1 MKNRK
6 IKTFPEKYGIQHSV
20 LSEVKKLESEVKP
33 WERDSKE
40 FFEKLPYIGI
50 AYLPWEYEYRDWR
63 YDGES
68 GDLFVKNKQFL
79 KLKILE
85 VSEKDVTFVHY
96 DNHHHGI
103 AHLKRCHEDF
113 LLKGNEVVLK
123 SKINEE

>member
-20 LSEVKKLESEVKP
+20 LPEVKKLESETKP
-33 WERDSKE
+33 WERDTKD

-50 AYLPWEYEYRDWR
+50 AYLPFEPEYYEWV
-63 YDGES
+63 YDGDD
-68 GDLFVKNKQFL
+68 GDLFVGDKEYL

-103 AHLKRCHEDF
+103 ARLKRNHENH
-113 LLKGNEVVLK
+113 LLIGNEIVLK
-123 SKINEE
+123 SKINKE